1 MNMKIMQVVADIHA
15 WDDFDLFW
23 SIPAWIWLLIWNFEI
38 SMSKK
43 TVKKATT
50 LDFDVQIPF
59 LFLHMDF
66 ILHLAYF
73 CWTNMQGSSDLSV
86 LTETGVQQAE
96 KCRRALANINF
107 DRCFASPISRAKVE
121 RDLKIIYMCVCLCVC
136 FIIMYCYFHPH
147 IDFHPIAIIS
157 LGAVNC
163 WSSMARKS
171 RRTGFSWFSEGSP
184 SVFSWRHEKWY
195 VPCLSILE
203 LWSPLY

>member
-23 SIPAWIWLLIWNFEI
+23 RIPAWIWLLIWNFEI

-107 DRCFASPISRAKVE
+107 DRCFASPISRAKSTAEVLWQGRAE
-121 RDLKIIYMCVCLCVC
+121 ELVFLDSLKEAHLFFLEGMKNEIMIRIWRQWMLRR
-136 FIIMYCYFHPH
+136 FIQR
-147 IDFHPIAIIS
+147 S
-157 LGAVNC
+157 TQRG
-163 WSSMARKS
+163 
-171 RRTGFSWFSEGSP
+171 
-184 SVFSWRHEKWY
+184 EK
-195 VPCLSILE
+195 IL
-203 LWSPLY
+203 LNFA